1 VQLTQH
7 RGRGAGADLTQ
18 LTQPTEISLSLSVS
32 TVGRS
37 TTEEAETVLSI
48 TTADTAQSTAS
59 ERDRSNVLRTVG
71 CETSRTSRTTIRS
84 APASRRSQ
92 CDGALDGAE
101 AVDTAA

>member
-59 ERDRSNVLRTVG
+59 ERHRSNVLRTVG
-71 CETSRTSRTTIRS
+71 RETSRTYRDSYLLT
-84 APASRRSQ
+84 P
-92 CDGALDGAE
+92 L
-101 AVDTAA
+101 